1 MINKILEWFPEEDI
15 LTIDGFDDAIMGI
28 EESSLRLIYSK
39 TKCIDILKED
49 MTEEDALEYFD
60 FNIASAYVGEKTP
73 IICID
78 DL

>member
-1 MINKILEWFPEEDI
+1 MINKILEWFPEDDI

-60 FNIASAYVGEKTP
+60 FNIASAYVGEKKP